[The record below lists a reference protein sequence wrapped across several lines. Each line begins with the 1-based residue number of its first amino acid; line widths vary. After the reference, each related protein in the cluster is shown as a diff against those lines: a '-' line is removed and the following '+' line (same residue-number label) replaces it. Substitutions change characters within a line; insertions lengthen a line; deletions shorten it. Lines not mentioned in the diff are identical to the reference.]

1 MVSAVQRE
9 DLSGVEQPCRIEHG
23 PDAHLLLKVF
33 RGELDRHQVSLLDAD
48 PVLACETAA
57 DLDAEL
63 QNVLAYRFGLLQLAR
78 LVDVEHDIRVQV
90 AVASMEDSGHLES
103 IALADLVDAAEDV
116 RKLAGGDGAIHD
128 DEIGDAAQGS
138 SDCLAALPDRGG
150 LSLGLRDL
158 QGFRIEGLRDLDDAV
173 QHVFN

>member
-1 MVSAVQRE
+1 MRLELARMVSAVQRE

-33 RGELDRHQVSLLDAD
+33 RGELDRHQVALLDAD

-63 QNVLAYRFGLLQLAR
+63 QNVLACRFGLLQLAR

-90 AVASMEDSGHLES
+90 PVASMEDSGHLE
-103 IALADLVDAAEDV
+103 AVAMTDLVDATEHK
-116 RKLAGGDGAIHD
+116 RELAGGDRAIHD
-128 DEIGDAAQGS
+128 DKIGDAAQGS

-150 LSLGLRDL
+150 LGL
-158 QGFRIEGLRDLDDAV
+158 
-173 QHVFN
+173 